1 MKRAGAK
8 FKKGDDV
15 ISNTGLRG
23 TVVDCWEDRVIIRV
37 NWEDEEDMYHPNSF
51 RLFKEGDPMRPN
63 AKFKKGDRVVNC
75 YGDHA
80 TVIDCW
86 ENVVVV
92 RSDGGSTYNWNP
104 VVVKLAKESDMPKQ
118 KNIKFV
124 YDDCEGKDIRVQ
136 MSKCGTLAPIANDV
150 VEGFIREGI
159 QYLIANTDEGSWYT
173 QTGDTLVLVTA
184 DDENTYEVTVA
195 TPRSRGYVDV
205 PPN

>member
-37 NWEDEEDMYHPNSF
+37 DWEDEEDMYNYNDVIERHPNSF
-51 RLFKEGDPMRPN
+51 RLF
-63 AKFKKGDRVVNC
+63 
-75 YGDHA
+75 
-80 TVIDCW
+80 
-86 ENVVVV
+86 
-92 RSDGGSTYNWNP
+92 
-104 VVVKLAKESDMPKQ
+104 KESDMPKQ

-150 VEGFIREGI
+150 IEGFIREGI
-159 QYLIANTDEGSWYT
+159 QYLMANTDEGSWYT
-173 QTGDTLVLVTA
+173 QTGDTLVLVTD